1 MSGIKEQLIAHKTAA
16 AVIAAVFLLS
26 VTAIIYMLRQPGS
39 SAANPSAVSPLS
51 SNLNVTVNE
60 IGRTQKKSSGSSD
73 AEIAQAVLLSSS
85 TEQQQPYVPK
95 TSSPADDHKRPASS
109 ASTKNARP
117 IINPVQSIEAPDAVA
132 ITVGTSEGINIKVLP
147 VDAVDKAVSWSSDD
161 PEIASVDKTG
171 MVTGNR
177 TGSCRITACSCE
189 KSKVK
194 AVICITVKA
203 GND

>member
-26 VTAIIYMLRQPGS
+26 VTAIIYTLRQPGS

-60 IGRTQKKSSGSSD
+60 ICRTQKNSSGSSD
-73 AEIAQAVLLSSS
+73 TESAQAVLLSPSA
-85 TEQQQPYVPK
+85 EQQQLYVPK
-95 TSSPADDHKRPASS
+95 TSSPADDHKRSASS
-109 ASTKNARP
+109 APVKSNQPAV
-117 IINPVQSIEAPDAVA
+117 NPVQSIEAPDSVA
-132 ITVGTSEGINIKVLP
+132 ITVGASEGINIRVLP

-161 PEIASVDKTG
+161 PAIASVDKTG
-171 MVTGNR
+171 MVTGKRAGN
-177 TGSCRITACSCE
+177 CRITVCSSKE
-189 KSKVK
+189 NKVK
-194 AVICITVKA
+194 AIISITVKT